1 MDISQDYPN
10 LSGLELLRAMM
21 AAGRRPP
28 IMETLDFELVE
39 IQEGRAVF
47 AGTPGPKHYN
57 PIGSVHGGY
66 AATLLDSACGC
77 AVHSCLSATQAYT
90 TLELKIAYH
99 RGMSGDTGRV
109 RAEGVVL
116 SIGKRAAFAEGK
128 LYDAQRKLLASA
140 TSTLMVFDKRK
151 EK

>member
-47 AGTPGPKHYN
+47 A
-57 PIGSVHGGY
+57 
-66 AATLLDSACGC
+66 
-77 AVHSCLSATQAYT
+77 
-90 TLELKIAYH
+90 
-99 RGMSGDTGRV
+99 
-109 RAEGVVL
+109 
-116 SIGKRAAFAEGK
+116 EGK